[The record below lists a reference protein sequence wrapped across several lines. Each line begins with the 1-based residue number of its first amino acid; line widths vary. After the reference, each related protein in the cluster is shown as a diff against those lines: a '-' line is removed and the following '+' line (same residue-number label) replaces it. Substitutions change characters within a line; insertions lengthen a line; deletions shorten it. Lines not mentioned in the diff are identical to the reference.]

1 MQLKYKLFL
10 SFTILYIIFSTIV
23 WTFSNYKS
31 REINVNWIE
40 KFVKKQVLFDKNR
53 TLVPILNELAIV
65 EKMVKDKD
73 IINLAKYENDPILKQ
88 NGINALEKYRE
99 EFKDKNY
106 FAAFAT
112 SKNYYFNNDSNNLN
126 SNEEKYNLSENKKED
141 KWFFDTLKINE
152 PYQINVNE
160 DSTLKTKKVWIN
172 FLLKDNGQNIGIVGT
187 GIDLSKFLKET
198 VDISKDGIR
207 NIFINDDMAIQ
218 LDRDSSLIDFSS
230 LTKNSNELST
240 LELIIKDKAYIN
252 NIKTEMENIKRY
264 NTENIKTMWIKIDG
278 KNALLAISYLKEVG
292 WFSISLIEEKELI
305 LVDNVEMFIFL
316 SLMFF
321 VIFVIILL
329 ISDNFIITPLK
340 QKIENEV
347 TLRTTLE
354 YENIKKDRL
363 INLQMRFISIG
374 GIIENIIHQWKI
386 PLVRAGT
393 LLSEIEAISYLNKD
407 RKDMEDINKVTENL
421 RLNME
426 LMQETIGEFH
436 DFYQTFENKELFVV
450 SKSITK
456 TWHMLNAKAIMLNA
470 KINIIDNENISIF
483 SYSKYLSH
491 IFLILIDNFL
501 NITKEREIKDAMISF
516 LIENISNNLI
526 QITVEDNCKGI
537 KNIPLRTIFNSS
549 NGKLEKT
556 SNLGVGLIFAE
567 IFTKDKLEGNIGVKN
582 TKDGAKFTIQI
593 PKELR

>member
-1 MQLKYKLFL
+1 M
-10 SFTILYIIFSTIV
+10 
-23 WTFSNYKS
+23 
-31 REINVNWIE
+31 
-40 KFVKKQVLFDKNR
+40 
-53 TLVPILNELAIV
+53 PILNELAIV

-73 IINLAKYENDPILKQ
+73 IINLAKYENVPILKQ

-106 FAAFAT
+106 FAAFTT

-126 SNEEKYNLSENKKED
+126 SNQKKYNLSENKKED

-207 NIFINDDMAIQ
+207 NVFINDDMAIQ

-240 LELIIKDKAYIN
+240 LELIIKDKAHIN

-278 KNALLAISYLKEVG
+278 KKTLLAISYLKEMN
-292 WFSISLIEEKELI
+292 WFNISIIDEEELI
-305 LVDNVEMFIFL
+305 LVDNIEIFISLTLIFL
-316 SLMFF
+316 IILIIIMLISEKFF
-321 VIFVIILL
+321 VLPL
-329 ISDNFIITPLK
+329 KRKISDEIS
-340 QKIENEV
+340 
-347 TLRTTLE
+347 LRTKLE
-354 YENIKKDRL
+354 NDNIKKDRL
-363 INLQMRFISIG
+363 LALQSRFLSIEN
-374 GIIENIIHQWKI
+374 IIENIIHQWKI

-393 LLSEIEAISYLNKD
+393 FLSEIEAISYINKD
-407 RKDMEDINKVTENL
+407 RKDMIEINKVTENL

-426 LMQETIGEFH
+426 LMQKTVNEFH
-436 DFYQTFENKELFVV
+436 TFYKTSENIEEFFV
-450 SKSITK
+450 SDAITK
-456 TWHMLNAKAIMLNA
+456 SWDMLNAKAIMLNA
-470 KINIIDNENISIF
+470 QFLIFDKEKIRINTYQD
-483 SYSKYLSH
+483 YLSH

-501 NITKEREIKDAMISF
+501 NITKKRNIKNAKIIF
-516 LIENISNNLI
+516 NIENLSDNLVQISI
-526 QITVEDNCKGI
+526 EDNCDGI
-537 KNIPLRTIFNSS
+537 KDIPLNEIFNSNNS
-549 NGKLEKT
+549 GL
-556 SNLGVGLIFAE
+556 GLILAG
-567 IFTKDKLEGNIGVKN
+567 IFTKDKLQGNINAKN
-582 TKDGAKFTIQI
+582 TKDGLKFTIQI
-593 PKELR
+593 PKNIG

>member
-31 REINVNWIE
+31 KEINVNWIE